1 MRIDK
6 RRANQLRPIKITPNF
21 LKNPQGSALIELGNT
36 RVVCAA
42 TVSTEL
48 PGWMRA
54 QNIEGGWITG
64 EYQML
69 PASTAERTRREIGK
83 GPSGRTHEIQRL
95 IGRSLRSAV
104 DLKKL
109 GSRAIYIDCDVLDAD
124 GGTRCASITGG
135 MVALRIAIS
144 KLLKDGLLDED
155 PVKCNIA
162 AVSLGIVD
170 KKLFLDL
177 SYEEDSHAEVD
188 LNIIMTDDGQLI
200 EIQATAER
208 EPFSRKEL
216 NSMLELAELGI
227 KKLFEAQKKALAI
240 Y

>member
-6 RRANQLRPIKITPNF
+6 RRADQLRPIKITPNF
-21 LKNPQGSALIELGNT
+21 LKNPHGSALIEFGNT
-36 RVVCAA
+36 RIVCAA
-42 TVSTEL
+42 TVSPEL

-54 QNIEGGWITG
+54 KNIEGGWITG

-69 PASTAERTRREIGK
+69 PASTVERSRREIGR

-109 GSRAIYIDCDVLDAD
+109 GSRTIYIDCDVLDAD

-135 MVALRIAIS
+135 MVALRMAIL

-155 PVKCNIA
+155 PVKFNIA

-170 KKLFLDL
+170 KKLLLDL
-177 SYEEDSHAEVD
+177 SYEEDSKAEVD
-188 LNIIMTDDGQLI
+188 LNIIMADDGRLI

-208 EPFSRKEL
+208 EPFSRNEL
-216 NSMLELAELGI
+216 NSMLKLADSGI
-227 KKLFEAQKKALAI
+227 KKLLEAQRKALAI
-240 Y
+240 S